1 MSIFSTILIIFYS
14 LSSNLS
20 GDEVSLTGGFY
31 PYETYYIGSID
42 LETGSTDIP
51 IFSFL
56 LSAPNFNEPYCPKI
70 IFNATFTI
78 TILSPELGFDDET
91 TMIHLEATGIEMEH
105 PIYLENKDFN
115 KDTDHIVDTQ
125 GNVIDFN
132 IGDDFEVFDLE
143 ESTNLLNAI
152 VSMGRLPDGIYKFV
166 IEYSDFKRDNIDDCP
181 QEDFDQDNIIRT
193 EIINI
198 TTPTSLNLIY
208 PGGSLPDTSQNIVYT
223 PYPVFQWSTE
233 TCTSCELFI
242 RVAEFNPESHS
253 SLDESIDDVTSL
265 PINQLDGWEKV
276 EGVTSFSYPV
286 IGARELEEG
295 KLYAWQIKKELPSTL
310 GTDSYLSP
318 ISVFKL
324 ADPSATNQD
333 DISTSTQITADPILI
348 SLKDLFGEDTFNAYF
363 VDDGDLANYIP
374 IGAYRINNESTTSN
388 DILQILDQLQQ
399 GSISV
404 VSINVE

>member
-1 MSIFSTILIIFYS
+1 MSKFAITLIIFCS
-14 LSSNLS
+14 LSTNLS
-20 GDEVSLTGGFY
+20 GDEVSLTGGFS

-42 LETGSTDIP
+42 LETGSTNVP

-56 LSAPNFNEPYCPKI
+56 LSAPQDSDGEYRPI
-70 IFNATFTI
+70 TFNAEFI
-78 TILSPELGFDDET
+78 IEILSPELGYAEKT
-91 TMIHLEATGIEMEH
+91 TMIHLKTIQPIVMTY

-115 KDTDHIVDTQ
+115 KDTREILDINGQKVDIAFTIEEVL
-125 GNVIDFN
+125 NLDSA
-132 IGDDFEVFDLE
+132 DDIL
-143 ESTNLLNAI
+143 SAI
-152 VSMGRLPDGIYKFV
+152 VSMGRLPDGIYTYTIKLSEFDKA
-166 IEYSDFKRDNIDDCP
+166 SDNHYIQDD
-181 QEDFDQDNIIRT
+181 IIRT

-208 PGGSLPDTSQNIVYT
+208 PGGALPDTSQNIVYT

-242 RVAEFNPESHS
+242 RVAEFNPEMHS
-253 SLDESIDDVTSL
+253 SLDEAIEDVTSL

-295 KLYAWQIKKELPSTL
+295 KLYAWQIKKELPTTL
-310 GTDSYLSP
+310 GTDAYLSP

-324 ADPSATNQD
+324 SDPSATTNQD

-348 SLKDLFGEDTFNAYF
+348 SLKDLLGEDTFNAYF
-363 VDDGDLANYIP
+363 GDDGELANNIP
-374 IGAYRINNESTTSN
+374 IGTYRINNESTTSN

-399 GSISV
+399 GTISV